1 MTFIQVIDYHTS
13 HEDEMRALGD
23 EWEKA
28 AGDRQSTNRVIVVR
42 DRDDQT
48 HYQNIVFFESYE
60 SAMENSNLPETNE
73 FAKRMMELV
82 SGETRFLNLDVIDD
96 RG

>member
-1 MTFIQVIDYHTS
+1 VTFIQVIDYHTS

-23 EWEKA
+23 EWERA
-28 AGDRQSTNRVIVVR
+28 SGDRQSTNRVIVVR

-48 HYQNIVFFESYE
+48 HYQNIVFFDSYE
-60 SAMENSNLPETNE
+60 SAMENSNLPETTE

-82 SGETRFLNLDVIDD
+82 DGQTIFLNLDVIED

>member
-1 MTFIQVIDYHTS
+1 VTFIQVIDYHTS

-23 EWEKA
+23 EWERSS
-28 AGDRQSTNRVIVVR
+28 AGRQSTNRVIVVR

-48 HYQNIVFFESYE
+48 HYQNIVFFDSYE
-60 SAMENSNLPETNE
+60 SAMENSNLSETNE

-82 SGETRFLNLDVIDD
+82 AGETRFLNLDVIDD

>member
-1 MTFIQVIDYHTS
+1 MTFIQIIEMKTSKIDELTAL
-13 HEDEMRALGD
+13 EDE
-23 EWEKA
+23 WKKA
-28 AGDRQSTNRVIVVR
+28 TEGKRTLRRSIVTR
-42 DRDDQT
+42 DRNNPT
-48 HYQNIVFFESYE
+48 RHLIFVFFDSYE

-82 SGETRFLNLDVIDD
+82 AGETRFLNLDVIDD